1 MKDPG
6 WRERHPLIVKE
17 PGYCFGK
24 AALGNSR
31 VRVNNVIGCARQGH
45 TKAQI
50 LEEDYPDLT
59 EAQVE
64 AAFAYYRE
72 FPREIDAELARDECS
87 ELILAASKVETL
99 RSWRRGLLPPAP
111 ATRRTWI
118 AATSRTRD
126 RGTSGELAISERA
139 DLRLIHRKVR

>member
-1 MKDPG
+1 VKDEG
-6 WRERHPLIVKE
+6 WRERHPLIVKA

-31 VRVNNVIGCARQGH
+31 VRVNNVICCARQGH
-45 TKAQI
+45 TRAQI

-72 FPREIDAELARDECS
+72 FPREIDAELARDECG
-87 ELILAASKVETL
+87 ELIFAARKAEALRYLAA
-99 RSWRRGLLPPAP
+99 RAAAP
-111 ATRRTWI
+111 G
-118 AATSRTRD
+118 SGES
-126 RGTSGELAISERA
+126 RGTDRYEEPWP
-139 DLRLIHRKVR
+139 

>member
-24 AALGNSR
+24 AAFGSSR
-31 VRVNNVIGCARQGH
+31 VRVNNVICCARQGH

-87 ELILAASKVETL
+87 ELIFAASKVETL
-99 RSWRRGLLPPAP
+99 RFL
-111 ATRRTWI
+111 
-118 AATSRTRD
+118 AARAAAAGSGDSPDLD
-126 RGTSGELAISERA
+126 RCDEPYS
-139 DLRLIHRKVR
+139 